1 MPSPMGPKGWG
12 SERTVK
18 GWWPIGGKRGES
30 GFSGDPRRRD
40 GAGMRGL
47 VPIREPDQRQRE
59 GAGAVLV
66 RRPQGPVDV
75 PYRLGPEGLP
85 LVVGEA
91 PQADAQAAFMAVVDP
106 VMVLEAQDA
115 VEAGD
120 LLPHVGH
127 G

>member
-75 PYRLGPEGLP
+75 PYRLWPEGLP

-91 PQADAQAAFMAVVDP
+91 PQADAQAALMAAVDP
-106 VMVLEAQDA
+106 GLGMGGPDGGGGGGV
-115 VEAGD
+115 
-120 LLPHVGH
+120 
-127 G
+127 